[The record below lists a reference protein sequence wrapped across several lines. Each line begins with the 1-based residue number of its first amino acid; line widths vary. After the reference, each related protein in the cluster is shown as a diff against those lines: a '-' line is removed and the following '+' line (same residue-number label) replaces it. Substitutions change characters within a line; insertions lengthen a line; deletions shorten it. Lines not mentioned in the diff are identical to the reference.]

1 MAKLIFPP
9 KGYIIARHVS
19 DTQFVEAD
27 IKVYCWPQ
35 QMSNSSKRYIDR
47 LALSLT
53 LCLKTPTRCTAS
65 GPWRRTPWRRLSRIA
80 HGTSC
85 HFTHSMQSRVMCSNC
100 HAQTVESACCTT
112 WRRAEYTR
120 PSEALRCS
128 LQKIANAGCDDPCPQ
143 SWRWQG
149 PCHSV
154 AAVCSNCNAQTVE
167 STCCTPWRRAECTRP
182 SEALRCS
189 LQKIAN
195 AGCDDPCPQS
205 WCWQG
210 PCHSVASAP

>member
-1 MAKLIFPP
+1 
-9 KGYIIARHVS
+9 
-19 DTQFVEAD
+19 
-27 IKVYCWPQ
+27 
-35 QMSNSSKRYIDR
+35 MSNSSKRYIDR
-47 LALSLT
+47 LAFSLT
-53 LCLKTPTRCTAS
+53 LCLKVPVNFPPTPTRCTAS
-65 GPWRRTPWRRLSRIA
+65 GPWRRTPWRLLSRIVHRA
-80 HGTSC
+80 SC

-100 HAQTVESACCTT
+100 SAQTVESTCCTT

-143 SWRWQG
+143 SWCWQG

-154 AAVCSNCNAQTVE
+154 AAMCSNCNAQTVE

-195 AGCDDPCPQS
+195 AGCDDPCRQS
-205 WCWQG
+205 WRWQG
-210 PCHSVASAP
+210 SCHSVASAP

>member
-1 MAKLIFPP
+1 MPDAQLLRIGVGISRKALFPRGLSP
-9 KGYIIARHVS
+9 
-19 DTQFVEAD
+19 D
-27 IKVYCWPQ
+27 KVYCLRQ

-47 LALSLT
+47 LALSQHLH
-53 LCLKTPTRCTAS
+53 AS
-65 GPWRRTPWRRLSRIA
+65 GPWRRTPWRLLSRIA

-85 HFTHSMQSRVMCSNC
+85 HFTHSMQRRVMCSNC

-112 WRRAEYTR
+112 WRRAEYMR
-120 PSEALRCS
+120 LSEALRCS
-128 LQKIANAGCDDPCPQ
+128 LQKIDNAGCADPCPQ

-154 AAVCSNCNAQTVE
+154 AVMRSNCNAQTVE
-167 STCCTPWRRAECTRP
+167 STCCTPQRRAECTRP

-195 AGCDDPCPQS
+195 AGCADPCPQS
-205 WCWQG
+205 WRWQG
-210 PCHSVASAP
+210 PCHSFASAP

>member
-1 MAKLIFPP
+1 MCMYYPP
-9 KGYIIARHVS
+9 KGYIVARHVS

-27 IKVYCWPQ
+27 IKVYCLRQ

-47 LALSLT
+47 LAFSLA
-53 LCLKTPTRCTAS
+53 LFPPTASDASTRRTAS
-65 GPWRRTPWRRLSRIA
+65 GPWRPTPWHLLSRIA

-85 HFTHSMQSRVMCSNC
+85 HFTHSMQRRVMCSNC

-143 SWRWQG
+143 SWCWQG

-154 AAVCSNCNAQTVE
+154 AAMCSNCTHRRWNRLAAHHGDVRNARGHPRPYV
-167 STCCTPWRRAECTRP
+167 AEDCQRG
-182 SEALRCS
+182 LR
-189 LQKIAN
+189 
-195 AGCDDPCPQS
+195 
-205 WCWQG
+205 
-210 PCHSVASAP
+210 